1 MISSSVSS
9 LLLVISCVASN
20 TIIETS
26 NNKNSEATVSTNN
39 EIEITIKQQLEVLFK
54 KYYET
59 EFSKLQQKY
68 ELREERLLA
77 LLEECNLNPVITV
90 NNYNSP
96 DHNSENRTDW
106 QTNNLSHKIDRIYEK
121 LSNTTPTSIQYFDK
135 MRSNNRTR
143 GKYLGCYQDRVEHR
157 GLRGYALPS
166 RSMTVEK
173 CIDICRNGSYV
184 YAGLQAG

>member
-1 MISSSVSS
+1 MISSVPL

-26 NNKNSEATVSTNN
+26 NNTNYEATNDVIDLN
-39 EIEITIKQQLEVLFK
+39 IKQQLEMLFQ
-54 KYYET
+54 KYYEN
-59 EFSKLQQKY
+59 EFLKLQQKY
-68 ELREERLLA
+68 ELREERLMA
-77 LLEECNLNPVITV
+77 LLEKCNSNPVITV

-96 DHNSENRTDW
+96 DHNSENWTDL
-106 QTNNLSHKIDRIYEK
+106 TANNLSHKIDQIYEK
-121 LSNTTPTSIQYFDK
+121 LSHTINPIPIKYVDK
-135 MRSNNRTR
+135 MKSNNRTR
-143 GKYLGCYQDRVEHR
+143 GKYLGCYQDQVDHR

-173 CIDICRNGSYV
+173 CIEICRKGSYV